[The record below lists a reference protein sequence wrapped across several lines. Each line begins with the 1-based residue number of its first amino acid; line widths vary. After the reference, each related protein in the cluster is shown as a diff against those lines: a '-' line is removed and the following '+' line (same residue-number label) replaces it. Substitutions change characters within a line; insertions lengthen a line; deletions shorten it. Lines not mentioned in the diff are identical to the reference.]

1 MKDKNLPNDYN
12 SLTLEE
18 LTQEANKMI
27 KDLENQ
33 KDLKNAV
40 ETLHVMYHSALGGRI
55 TPNEIHRRL
64 NDWEIREKVR
74 PEYKEDFTFLVN
86 STKTLAFQN
95 G

>member
-1 MKDKNLPNDYN
+1 MGMTKTINTFKK
-12 SLTLEE
+12 LEE
-18 LTQEANKMI
+18 V
-27 KDLENQ
+27 DDV
-33 KDLKNAV
+33 DLKYAV
-40 ETLHVMYHSALGGRI
+40 ETLHGMYHAALAGKI

-74 PEYKEDFTFLVN
+74 PEYQEDFNFLVN

>member
-1 MKDKNLPNDYN
+1 MGMTRTVNTFKKL
-12 SLTLEE
+12 
-18 LTQEANKMI
+18 QEV
-27 KDLENQ
+27 DDV
-33 KDLKNAV
+33 DLKYAV
-40 ETLHVMYHSALGGRI
+40 ETLHGMYHSALSGKI

-74 PEYKEDFTFLVN
+74 PEYQEDFTFLVN